1 MPTALLIFA
10 HDSFVMSHPLSI
22 VTNGRHHGESHG
34 TYLPFLLARR
44 IQHTHLYSDT
54 LTYRL
59 VIG

>member
-1 MPTALLIFA
+1 
-10 HDSFVMSHPLSI
+10 MSHPLSI
-22 VTNGRHHGESHG
+22 ITNGRHHGEPHG

-44 IQHTHLYSDT
+44 IQHIHLYSDM